1 MGRLAENRFLIY
13 QKLIDD
19 HNKTKINYN
28 LFLKGQIV
36 FKLYI
41 FSVSIRILSTVLI
54 ILLLGNTFAFAE
66 DKDVLIFNDDYFAD
80 SLTINQS
87 NKDEFATSA
96 FAEDKYLFGF
106 NGEYFVDLLSLNQVN
121 QDGSATISSTDSL
134 SSQSQNVN
142 LRSAH
147 KYLGYATALLAGITA
162 ATSSSKDFH
171 EIAGYTTAGLSLIT
185 TAIGFYEYGE
195 YLDLDEGF
203 TGYNVHMILETAA
216 TIGFI
221 AAAALKDE
229 KSTHATI
236 GGVSTAL
243 IILPIFVVHW

>member
-1 MGRLAENRFLIY
+1 M
-13 QKLIDD
+13 
-19 HNKTKINYN
+19 
-28 LFLKGQIV
+28 
-36 FKLYI
+36 
-41 FSVSIRILSTVLI
+41 SIRILLATLI
-54 ILLLGNTFAFAE
+54 IFIVGNTFAFAE

-87 NKDEFATSA
+87 GKDEFATSA
-96 FAEDKYLFGF
+96 FTEDKHLLSLKE
-106 NGEYFVDLLSLNQVN
+106 EYFVDLLSLNQVN
-121 QDGSATISSTDSL
+121 QDGPATISSTDSL
-134 SSQSQNVN
+134 NSQSQNVN

-147 KYLGYATALLAGITA
+147 KYLGYTTALLAGITA
-162 ATSSSKDFH
+162 ATSSSEEFH

-203 TGYNVHMILETAA
+203 TGYNMHMILETAA

-221 AAAALKDE
+221 ATAALKDE
-229 KSTHATI
+229 KSTHAAI

-243 IILPIFVVHW
+243 MILPIFVVHW

>member
-1 MGRLAENRFLIY
+1 ME
-13 QKLIDD
+13 
-19 HNKTKINYN
+19 
-28 LFLKGQIV
+28 GQIV

-41 FSVSIRILSTVLI
+41 FRKSIRILSTVLI

-80 SLTINQS
+80 SLSINQS

-96 FAEDKYLFGF
+96 FAEDKYFLGF
-106 NGEYFVDLLSLNQVN
+106 NGEYFVDLLSLNQN
-121 QDGSATISSTDSL
+121 DQDESATISSTTSL
-134 SSQSQNVN
+134 NSQSQNIN

-147 KYLGYATALLAGITA
+147 KYLGYATAALAGITA
-162 ATSSSKDFH
+162 ATFSSKDVH

-185 TAIGFYEYGE
+185 TTIGFYEYGE
-195 YLDLDEGF
+195 YFDLDEGF
-203 TGYNVHMILETAA
+203 TGYNMHMILATVA

-221 AAAALKDE
+221 ATAALQDE
-229 KSTHATI
+229 KGTHAVI

-243 IILPIFVVHW
+243 MILPIFVVHW

>member
-1 MGRLAENRFLIY
+1 ME
-13 QKLIDD
+13 
-19 HNKTKINYN
+19 
-28 LFLKGQIV
+28 GQIV

-41 FSVSIRILSTVLI
+41 FRKSIRILLTVLI

-80 SLTINQS
+80 SLSINQS

-96 FAEDKYLFGF
+96 FAEDKSFLGF
-106 NGEYFVDLLSLNQVN
+106 NGEYFVDLLSLNQN
-121 QDGSATISSTDSL
+121 DQDESATISSTNSL
-134 SSQSQNVN
+134 NSQSQNVN
-142 LRSAH
+142 LRSTH
-147 KYLGYATALLAGITA
+147 KYLGYATAALAGITA
-162 ATSSSKDFH
+162 ATFSSKDVH

-195 YLDLDEGF
+195 YFDLDEGF
-203 TGYNVHMILETAA
+203 TGYNMHMILATAA

-221 AAAALKDE
+221 ATAALQDE
-229 KSTHATI
+229 KGTHAVI

-243 IILPIFVVHW
+243 MILPIFVVHW